1 MALHNSVVLD
11 LSGLETAE
19 LAHAG
24 AAIAQVQMCLARG
37 KRVIAVVAPSPERS
51 DRDLAAS
58 NRLGPTAD
66 SGERAAILVR
76 GAEDAAEAFVALL
89 SEAGLDAAAA
99 DPALWPG
106 TRGHPLDA
114 EPRSVSGIGFARA
127 MEESTILVVPG
138 GVGRDELGV
147 PTSLGSHTAPLT
159 AVFLADRLA
168 LRIERPAGAQERA
181 ESSVGSRKT
190 ARFIERSGVEVRT
203 PNADATPALP
213 VRVGI
218 LGDSPSAAV
227 AASWIEQLGPG
238 FELDRTAAAA
248 EADILIDFTRDAGET
263 YEPISRALRTGR
275 TVITTNAAMLA
286 ERGGGLSIAALIGG
300 GSLRASGSIAGCP
313 ALAGVLDRLSVWPGV
328 RRVQGTLSP
337 AGDRVLE
344 LRSRGL
350 SPEEAERRTA
360 DELGLTPDDI
370 ARARRGEDAMETL
383 AAVAQLAFGSTA
395 GVRAAPRGPEHVS
408 DLDLERAAAQ
418 GRRFRIIATAERIG
432 DRIALRVGPVPVRA
446 DDPLVTEESGSV
458 RAIVETR
465 TGELATVAGRLHQPG
480 SVAAAVLRDLIE
492 TGRVPSPALHAGDP
506 EPGVGRTLGITA

>member
-24 AAIAQVQMCLARG
+24 AAIAQVQMCLAKG

-51 DRDLAAS
+51 ERDLAAS
-58 NRLGPTAD
+58 NRLGATAD
-66 SGERAAILVR
+66 SAERARILVS

-89 SEAGLDAAAA
+89 SEAGLNAAIADA
-99 DPALWPG
+99 ALWPG

-138 GVGRDELGV
+138 GVGRDELGSA
-147 PTSLGSHTAPLT
+147 TSLGSNTAALT

-168 LRIERPAGAQERA
+168 LRVERPSGTLERPA
-181 ESSVGSRKT
+181 SSVGSRKT

-203 PNADATPALP
+203 SGCDTAPTLP
-213 VRVGI
+213 VRIGI
-218 LGDSPSAAV
+218 LGKSPTADV
-227 AASWIEQLGPG
+227 AGGWIEQLGPG
-238 FELDRTAAAA
+238 FELDRSAHAAD
-248 EADILIDFTRDAGET
+248 ADILIDFTRDAGET

-286 ERGGGLSIAALIGG
+286 ERGGGLSIAALIGSG
-300 GSLRASGSIAGCP
+300 TLRASGSIVGCP
-313 ALAGVLDRLSVWPGV
+313 ALAGVLERLSVWPGV

-337 AGDRVLE
+337 AGDRVLD
-344 LRSRGL
+344 LRARGL
-350 SPEEAERRTA
+350 SVEQAERRTA
-360 DELGLTPDDI
+360 EELGLSETDI
-370 ARARRGEDAMETL
+370 ARARRGDDAMETL
-383 AAVAQLAFGSTA
+383 AAVAQLAFGSSA
-395 GVRAAPRGPEHVS
+395 GVRAVPRGPEHVS

-418 GRRFRIIATAERIG
+418 GRRFRVIATAERVG

-446 DDPLVTEESGSV
+446 DDPLVTEESGAV
-458 RAIVETR
+458 RAVVETR

-492 TGRVPSPALHAGDP
+492 IGRVPSPALHAGDP